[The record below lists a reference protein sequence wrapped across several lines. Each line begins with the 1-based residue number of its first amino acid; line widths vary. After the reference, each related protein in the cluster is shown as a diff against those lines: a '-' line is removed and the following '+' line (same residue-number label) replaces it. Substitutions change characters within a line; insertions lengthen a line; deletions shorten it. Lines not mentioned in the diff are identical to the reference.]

1 MTDDFNEFFDDELA
15 EAEPV
20 PEPASDNVAG
30 RMGVARLPSPPFRP
44 TPIPP
49 ARSVSPR
56 RFGWCSP
63 SPASRWC
70 SAW

>member
-1 MTDDFNEFFDDELA
+1 MTDDFDEFFDDELA
-15 EAEPV
+15 EAESV
-20 PEPASDNVAG
+20 PEPASDNVAEADV
-30 RMGVARLPSPPFRP
+30 RRPSSEPPLWP